1 VSPDAEQGRAGLTV
15 NGAAQSLAGWRGRR
29 LLDYLRQGLGLTG
42 SKEGCGEGECGACTV
57 LVDGEPACSC
67 LLLTDTVA
75 GHEVLTVEGVEPTL
89 LDRLEASIAARGGVQ
104 CGFCTPGFVVMARW
118 LATSPGAAASAP
130 LEKLLEGNLCRC
142 TGYRQLLEAL
152 RAAVLSEPAHAG

>member
-1 VSPDAEQGRAGLTV
+1 VIAQPAPGPTV
-15 NGAAQSLAGWRGRR
+15 NGQEVSLEGWRGRR

-75 GHEVLTVEGVEPTL
+75 GSEVTTVEGVEAELREL
-89 LDRLEASIAARGGVQ
+89 LVSRVEAAGGVQ
-104 CGFCTPGFVVMARW
+104 CGFCTPGFMVMGQW
-118 LATSPGAAASAP
+118 LARHPELAVSAP

-142 TGYRQLLEAL
+142 TGYRQLLS
-152 RAAVLSEPAHAG
+152 VLSGLGVPDTAGPD

>member
-1 VSPDAEQGRAGLTV
+1 MTAQPAPGLTV
-15 NGAAQSLAGWRGRR
+15 NSRPVSLEGWRGRR

-75 GHEVLTVEGVEPTL
+75 GSEVTTVEGVEPELREL
-89 LDRLEASIAARGGVQ
+89 LVSRVEAGGGVQ
-104 CGFCTPGFVVMARW
+104 CGFCTPGFMVMGQW
-118 LATSPGAAASAP
+118 LARHPELTASAP

-142 TGYRQLLEAL
+142 TGYRQLLS
-152 RAAVLSEPAHAG
+152 VLSGLGAPSAAGSE